1 MPLWKDLHRV
11 CKYNSKYQNIVI
23 EKQEI
28 LIFKITNVVKNN
40 NNDSNN
46 SNNNCSAT
54 INMLIYFYF

>member
-1 MPLWKDLHRV
+1 MSLWKDLRRV

-28 LIFKITNVVKNN
+28 LIFKITKVVKDNY
-40 NNDSNN
+40 NDSNN
-46 SNNNCSAT
+46 SNNNSSAT